1 MLAFLG
7 IIALAYFTRTG
18 LFKREHEGVVNAG
31 VVTGVLVLST
41 VLIVRL
47 FCWLPVF
54 FLSPVTCHLSP
65 VTCRLSAFPPGIG
78 WRRSCTLPSGG
89 QHGSSRRS

>member
-47 FCWLPVF
+47 FCWLPVSSCR
-54 FLSPVTCHLSP
+54 LSPVA
-65 VTCRLSAFPPGIG
+65 CRLSALPPGIG